1 MIRVRYALFC
11 LRICLRKWLL
21 GLNRKTA
28 GWLQWEQMDE
38 LEGGEM
44 IKGVSRRVVVVKSPD
59 PRIFEQAI
67 FIVRE
72 DFLERS
78 GVSSEDVLRQASAAA
93 DDYIRGTLGR
103 KRRRLRL
110 PAPLIAA
117 AGAVA
122 TAAAWLTMHFVG
134 V

>member
-11 LRICLRKWLL
+11 LCIRLRKWLL
-21 GLNRKTA
+21 VLNRNTA
-28 GWLQWEQMDE
+28 GWLQWEHMDE

-78 GVSSEDVLRQASAAA
+78 GASSEDVLRQAGAAA
-93 DDYIRGTLGR
+93 DEYIRGTLGR
-103 KRRRLRL
+103 RRRRLRL

-117 AGAVA
+117 AGAAA
-122 TAAAWLTMHFVG
+122 TAAAWLTMHLVG
-134 V
+134 I